1 MNVTVLQNSNAS
13 FTCVLNSNPA
23 PLVQWYFISSN
34 GSSQLITSGGQYTVS
49 NLLSSG
55 NYSYTT
61 TLFIS
66 SITFQNTGDYQCT
79 GSNSVGDPSTS
90 LSTLT
95 VFGKIYWDK
104 DIQWISLLLS
114 VPPTITLTGPQIP
127 PNEGESLSLIC
138 TATDSFPGLSIS
150 WFKDNEPLA
159 SGRRVEISTGSP
171 VQNLTTLLYTT
182 TSNLRIHQ
190 VGLGDEGIYTC
201 RTPPVNTI
209 LSSVSDSFN
218 ITVQSK
224 SMI

>member
-34 GSSQLITSGGQYTVS
+34 GSSQIITSGGQYTVS

-66 SITFQNTGDYQCT
+66 NVTFQNTGDYQCT

-90 LSTLT
+90 LSTLI

-104 DIQWISLLLS
+104 DIQLISLLLLFS
-114 VPPTITLTGPQIP
+114 SS
-127 PNEGESLSLIC
+127 NRFSNR
-138 TATDSFPGLSIS
+138 AT
-150 WFKDNEPLA
+150 N
-159 SGRRVEISTGSP
+159 
-171 VQNLTTLLYTT
+171 TT
-182 TSNLRIHQ
+182 
-190 VGLGDEGIYTC
+190 
-201 RTPPVNTI
+201 
-209 LSSVSDSFN
+209 
-218 ITVQSK
+218 
-224 SMI
+224 